1 MTQRPS
7 TVTAL
12 IAIGVASTLGISS
25 QASNAQAPA
34 ANQTPSQQLMQA
46 ADTNHDGKLSSAE
59 ISQFVS
65 SRFDRLNTSHN
76 GKLTEQEF
84 EAPAKARMAQ
94 ASPSEKARYQQAL
107 TQMPADFDAM
117 DTNHDGTVSKDE
129 YIAAVQIQLVKV
141 AGNGSAMQGSSG
153 TSTPPSGTS
162 TPPRGTGNAE
172 LSAQQLDSPA
182 GAAFM
187 TIVEPLLDSGRA
199 Q

>member
-1 MTQRPS
+1 M
-7 TVTAL
+7 V
-12 IAIGVASTLGISS
+12 
-25 QASNAQAPA
+25 
-34 ANQTPSQQLMQA
+34 
-46 ADTNHDGKLSSAE
+46 
-59 ISQFVS
+59 
-65 SRFDRLNTSHN
+65 
-76 GKLTEQEF
+76 
-84 EAPAKARMAQ
+84 Q

-162 TPPRGTGNAE
+162 TPPSGTSTPPRGTGNAE

-182 GAAFM
+182 GAA
-187 TIVEPLLDSGRA
+187 
-199 Q
+199 